1 MKFYKMI
8 LSTTFFF
15 LKNLVWQLAVE
26 LESPDDV
33 GPVHPIPAVRG
44 VDSLQLKT
52 TEMAFHKP
60 KILGN
65 YIALPSLL

>member
-1 MKFYKMI
+1 MKFYKI
-8 LSTTFFF
+8 LFLLFF
-15 LKNLVWQLAVE
+15 LFQNLVWQLAVE

-33 GPVHPIPAVRG
+33 GPMHPVPAVRG

-52 TEMAFHKP
+52 TEFPFYKP